1 MSHPIEGMLNVS
13 MEKLREMVDVDTV
26 IGKPITT
33 QNGLVTIIPVSKV
46 SFGFGSGG
54 SDIPSNNPAEP
65 FGGGAGAGVTIKP
78 LAFLVIKVG
87 EVELLQLDGS
97 SKGMS
102 KLFECVPEAFSKVV
116 GMIKNK
122 KDKKEKKEKKESN

>member
-1 MSHPIEGMLNVS
+1 MNHPVEGMLNVS

-26 IGKPITT
+26 IGKPITA
-33 QNGLVTIIPVSKV
+33 QNGLITIIPVSKV

-54 SDIPSNNPAEP
+54 SDIPTKNSVEP

-87 EVELLQLDGS
+87 EVELLQLDES
-97 SKGMS
+97 SKGIS
-102 KLFECVPEAFSKVV
+102 KLLECVPEAFSKVA
-116 GMIKNK
+116 GIFKGK
-122 KDKKEKKEKKESN
+122 KDKTKQEKGK